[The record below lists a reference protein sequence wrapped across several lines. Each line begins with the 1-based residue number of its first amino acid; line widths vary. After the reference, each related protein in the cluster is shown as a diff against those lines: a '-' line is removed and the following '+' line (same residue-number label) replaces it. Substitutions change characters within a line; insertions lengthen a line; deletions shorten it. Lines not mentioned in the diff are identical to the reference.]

1 MRKAF
6 ANTLLALART
16 DSRIVLL
23 TADLGFGVL
32 DDFAATHPDRF
43 FNVGVAEAN
52 MVGLATGLAEAG
64 YIPFLYSIA
73 TFASLRPYEQ
83 WRNGPVLHNAP
94 VRLIGTG
101 GGFEYGPNGMTH
113 AALEDIGAMRL
124 LPKVHI
130 ISPADERQACS
141 ALRATYADPH
151 PIYYRISKNENPN
164 IPGLN
169 SDFST
174 DELPFIRTG
183 EDALIL
189 ATGPIVRDALEAAEI
204 LSTRHIE
211 VAVAVV
217 SSLQPAPLTAL
228 SEALRKYSVVATVE
242 SHWHSGGLGTIVA
255 ECIADNGLA
264 CRLRRCAV
272 HAHSEGISGSE
283 RYMNALHGIDAD
295 GISKKLIEVL

>member
-6 ANTLLALART
+6 AHTLLELAHT
-16 DSRIVLL
+16 DRRIVLL

-32 DDFAATHPDRF
+32 DDFAAAHPDRF

-101 GGFEYGPNGMTH
+101 GGFEYGTNGITH

-141 ALRATYADPH
+141 ALRSTYADPH
-151 PIYYRISKNENPN
+151 PIYYRISKNEHPN
-164 IPGLN
+164 IPELDG
-169 SDFST
+169 DFAADKLS
-174 DELPFIRTG
+174 FIRSG
-183 EDALIL
+183 SDALIL
-189 ATGPIVRDALEAAEI
+189 ATGPIVREALDAAKV
-204 LSTRHIE
+204 LSTHQIE
-211 VAVAVV
+211 VSVAEV
-217 SSLQPAPLTAL
+217 SSLQPAPL
-228 SEALRKYSVVATVE
+228 EALREALCTFPVVTTVE

-255 ECIADNGLA
+255 ECIAENGIA
-264 CRLRRCAV
+264 CRLHRCAV
-272 HAHSEGISGSE
+272 YSHSDGISGSE
-283 RYMNALHGIDAD
+283 RYMNALHGIDAE
-295 GISKKLIEVL
+295 GISKKLLEAF